1 MLLFFNLMDPGVTND
16 DNGLKIVAKLFKE
29 FIFEGKEYVII
40 GVGLAQFPLESQA
53 QQMLTA

>member
-1 MLLFFNLMDPGVTND
+1 MDPGVTNN
-16 DNGLKIVAKLFKE
+16 DNGLNIVTKLFRE

-40 GVGLAQFPLESQA
+40 GVGLAQFPLVSQV